1 MNEINK
7 SKYRE
12 LKTRVRFTTS
22 IDLDYNNKLDKL
34 SEETMIPKS
43 KLVDRALELLFSEYN
58 NRGL

>member
-1 MNEINK
+1 MKDNK

-43 KLVDRALELLFSEYN
+43 KLVDRALELLFNEYKK
-58 NRGL
+58 

>member
-7 SKYRE
+7 SKYIE
-12 LKTRVRFTTS
+12 FKTRVRFTTS

-43 KLVDRALELLFSEYN
+43 KLVDRALELLFNEYKK
-58 NRGL
+58 

>member
-22 IDLDYNNKLDKL
+22 IDLDYNNKLYKL
-34 SEETMIPKS
+34 SEETMITKS
-43 KLVDRALELLFSEYN
+43 KLVDRAL
-58 NRGL
+58 

>member
-43 KLVDRALELLFSEYN
+43 KLVDRALELLFSEYK
-58 NRGL
+58 LK